1 MTAAVLDTDTL
12 LENDMVTLDEA
23 LRTTHNAVLMAMD
36 AISILLSV
44 SKLVYL
50 YFGFKLFTFHLLILR
65 YYIFL
70 LKFEIKTFTVI
81 YRRNT

>member
-23 LRTTHNAVLMAMD
+23 LRTTHNAVLMALD

-44 SKLVYL
+44 SKLV
-50 YFGFKLFTFHLLILR
+50 
-65 YYIFL
+65 
-70 LKFEIKTFTVI
+70 
-81 YRRNT
+81 